1 MATSDMYDGAGEM
14 KNFVKQIK
22 MLVILGAVLLLSG
35 CKFDVLHPAGYVARQ
50 QLILIVICVAV
61 MLCVVIPVMVSVVF
75 LAIKYRAS
83 NTSAEYLPDWGH
95 SNKIEAVMWG
105 IPIVIVCVL
114 GALTAYYTYKLEPEN
129 PLPVEVVGE
138 GEPLQINVIATDWKW
153 LFIYPQYGIAAVNEI
168 YAPEGRQVLLQLTSE
183 NSVNAFWVPKLGT
196 VLYAMPQMNSK
207 LHLVADQQGIF
218 KGTSANYSGDGF
230 AGMRFNWHSVSLQDF
245 DHWVAKARDQGQ
257 VLDRASYRQLSI
269 APRMGDIAAKEK
281 DAEVRY
287 FAPVEKQLYYRIVNR
302 CVDENTV
309 CNEDLMKRAAAQTL
323 WGALCSVFDPDG
335 Y

>member
-1 MATSDMYDGAGEM
+1 M
-14 KNFVKQIK
+14 KMKSFVRQLE
-22 MLVILGAVLLLSG
+22 MLVILGGALLLSG
-35 CKFDVLHPAGYVARQ
+35 CKIDVIQPSGYVARQ
-50 QLILIVICVAV
+50 QLILIVVCVAV

-83 NTSAEYLPDWGH
+83 NVKADYSPDWAH
-95 SNKIEAVMWG
+95 SNKIEALMWS
-105 IPIVIVCVL
+105 IPIVIIMVL
-114 GALTAYYTYKLEPEN
+114 GSLTTYYTYKLEPTN

-138 GEPLQINVIATDWKW
+138 GKPLQIDAVALDWKW
-153 LFIYPQYGIAAVNEI
+153 LFIYPEYGVASINEI

-196 VLYAMPQMNSK
+196 VLYAMPQMNAK
-207 LHLVADQQGIF
+207 LHLVAEEQGVF

-230 AGMRFNWHSVSLQDF
+230 SGMRFKWHSVSSRDF
-245 DHWVAKARDQGQ
+245 EDWIVKARANGR
-257 VLDRASYRQLSI
+257 VLDRTSYRQLSI

-287 FAPVEKQLYYRIVNR
+287 FAPVEKRLYYRVVNR

-323 WGALCSVFDPDG
+323 WGALCSVFDPDVI
-335 Y
+335 

>member
-14 KNFVKQIK
+14 KNFVKRINV
-22 MLVILGAVLLLSG
+22 LVILGVVLLLSG

-50 QLILIVICVAV
+50 QLILIVICVVV

-75 LAIKYRAS
+75 LAFKYRAS

-105 IPIVIVCVL
+105 IPIAIVCVL

-129 PLPVEVVGE
+129 PLPVEVVGNE
-138 GEPLQINVIATDWKW
+138 KPLQVNVVATDWKW
-153 LFIYPQYGIAAVNEI
+153 LFIYPELGIASINEL
-168 YAPEGRQVLLQLTSE
+168 YAPVGRQILLQLTSE
-183 NSVNAFWVPKLGT
+183 SSVNAFWVPKLGT

-207 LHLVADQQGIF
+207 LYLIADEQGIF
-218 KGTSANYSGDGF
+218 NGTSANYSGDGF
-230 AGMRFNWHSVSLQDF
+230 AGMRFKWHSVSLQDF
-245 DHWVAKARDQGQ
+245 NDWVSKARSQGQ
-257 VLDRASYRQLSI
+257 ALDRASYRQLSI
-269 APRMGDIAAKEK
+269 APRMNDVPAKEK

-323 WGALCSVFDPDG
+323 WGALCSVFDPSG

>member
-1 MATSDMYDGAGEM
+1 M
-14 KNFVKQIK
+14 KSFVRQLE
-22 MLVILGAVLLLSG
+22 MLVILGGALLLSG
-35 CKFDVLHPAGYVARQ
+35 CKIDVIQPSGYVARQ
-50 QLILIVICVAV
+50 QLILIVVCVAV

-83 NTSAEYLPDWGH
+83 NVKADYSPDWAH
-95 SNKIEAVMWG
+95 SNKIEALMWS
-105 IPIVIVCVL
+105 IPIVIIMVL
-114 GALTAYYTYKLEPEN
+114 GSLTTYYTYKLEPTN

-138 GEPLQINVIATDWKW
+138 GKPLQIDAVALDWKW
-153 LFIYPQYGIAAVNEI
+153 LFIYPEYGVASINEI

-196 VLYAMPQMNSK
+196 VLYAMPQMNAK
-207 LHLVADQQGIF
+207 LHLVAEEQGVF

-230 AGMRFNWHSVSLQDF
+230 SGMRFKWHSVSSRDF
-245 DHWVAKARDQGQ
+245 EDWIVKARANGR
-257 VLDRASYRQLSI
+257 VLDRTSYRQLSI

-287 FAPVEKQLYYRIVNR
+287 FAPVEKRLYYRVVNR

-323 WGALCSVFDPDG
+323 WGALCSVFDPDVI
-335 Y
+335 

>member
-1 MATSDMYDGAGEM
+1 M
-14 KNFVKQIK
+14 KSFVRQLE
-22 MLVILGAVLLLSG
+22 MLVILGGALLLSG
-35 CKFDVLHPAGYVARQ
+35 CKIDVMQPSGYVARQ
-50 QLILIVICVAV
+50 QLILIVVCVVV

-83 NTSAEYLPDWGH
+83 NMKADYSPDWAH
-95 SNKIEAVMWG
+95 SNKIEALMWG
-105 IPIVIVCVL
+105 IPVVIVMVL
-114 GALTAYYTYKLEPEN
+114 GSLTAYYTYKLEPTN

-138 GEPLQINVIATDWKW
+138 GKPLQIDAVSLDWKW
-153 LFIYPQYGIAAVNEI
+153 LFIYPEYGVASINEI

-196 VLYAMPQMNSK
+196 VLYAMPQMNAK
-207 LHLVADQQGIF
+207 LHLVAEEQGVF

-230 AGMRFNWHSVSLQDF
+230 SGMRFKWHSVSLKDF
-245 DHWVAKARDQGQ
+245 EDWIVKARANGR

-287 FAPVEKQLYYRIVNR
+287 FAPVEKRLYYRVVNR

-323 WGALCSVFDPDG
+323 WGALCSVFDPDVI
-335 Y
+335 

>member
-1 MATSDMYDGAGEM
+1 M
-14 KNFVKQIK
+14 KMKSFVRQLE
-22 MLVILGAVLLLSG
+22 MLVILGGALLLSG
-35 CKFDVLHPAGYVARQ
+35 CKIDVIQPSGYVARQ
-50 QLILIVICVAV
+50 QLILIVVCVAV

-83 NTSAEYLPDWGH
+83 NVKADYSPDWAH
-95 SNKIEAVMWG
+95 SNKIEALMWS
-105 IPIVIVCVL
+105 IPVVIIMVL
-114 GALTAYYTYKLEPEN
+114 GSLTTYYTYKLEPTN

-138 GEPLQINVIATDWKW
+138 GKPLQIDAVALDWKW
-153 LFIYPQYGIAAVNEI
+153 LFIYPEYGVASINEI

-196 VLYAMPQMNSK
+196 VLYAMPQMNAK
-207 LHLVADQQGIF
+207 LHLVAEEQGVF

-230 AGMRFNWHSVSLQDF
+230 SGMRFKWHSVSSQDF
-245 DHWVAKARDQGQ
+245 EDWIVKARANGR
-257 VLDRASYRQLSI
+257 VLDRTSYRQLSI

-287 FAPVEKQLYYRIVNR
+287 FAPVEKRLYYRVVNR

-323 WGALCSVFDPDG
+323 WGALCSVFDPDVI
-335 Y
+335 

>member
-1 MATSDMYDGAGEM
+1 M
-14 KNFVKQIK
+14 KSFVRQLE
-22 MLVILGAVLLLSG
+22 MLVILGGALLLSG
-35 CKFDVLHPAGYVARQ
+35 CKIDVIQPSGYVARQ
-50 QLILIVICVAV
+50 QLILIVVCVAV

-83 NTSAEYLPDWGH
+83 NVKADYSPDWAH
-95 SNKIEAVMWG
+95 SNKIEALMWS
-105 IPIVIVCVL
+105 IPIVIIMVL
-114 GALTAYYTYKLEPEN
+114 GSLTTYYTYKLEPTN

-138 GEPLQINVIATDWKW
+138 GKPLQIDAVALDWKW
-153 LFIYPQYGIAAVNEI
+153 LFIYPEYGVASINEI
-168 YAPEGRQVLLQLTSE
+168 YVPEGRQVLLQLTSE

-196 VLYAMPQMNSK
+196 VLYAMPQMNAK
-207 LHLVADQQGIF
+207 LHLVAEEQGVF

-230 AGMRFNWHSVSLQDF
+230 SGMRFKWHSVSSRDF
-245 DHWVAKARDQGQ
+245 EDWIVKARANGRL
-257 VLDRASYRQLSI
+257 LDRTSYRQLSI

-287 FAPVEKQLYYRIVNR
+287 FAPVEKRLYYRVVNR

-323 WGALCSVFDPDG
+323 WGALCSVFDPDVI
-335 Y
+335 

>member
-1 MATSDMYDGAGEM
+1 MATSDIYDGAGEM

-22 MLVILGAVLLLSG
+22 MLVILGVVLLLSG

-75 LAIKYRAS
+75 LAIKYHAS

-95 SNKIEAVMWG
+95 SNKIEALMWG
-105 IPIVIVCVL
+105 IPIVIVSVL

-129 PLPVEVVGE
+129 PLPTEIVGE
-138 GEPLQINVIATDWKW
+138 GEPLQINVVATDWKW
-153 LFIYPQYGIAAVNEI
+153 VFIYPQYGIAAVNEV

-207 LHLVADQQGIF
+207 LHLIADKQGVF
-218 KGTSANYSGDGF
+218 KGVSANYSGDGF
-230 AGMRFNWHSVSLQDF
+230 AGMRFKWHSVSLQDF
-245 DHWVAKARDQGQ
+245 DNWVAKARAHGQ

-302 CVDENTV
+302 CVDANTV

>member
-1 MATSDMYDGAGEM
+1 M
-14 KNFVKQIK
+14 KMRSFVRQLE
-22 MLVILGAVLLLSG
+22 MLVILGGALLLSG
-35 CKFDVLHPAGYVARQ
+35 CKMDVLQPSGYVARQ
-50 QLILIVICVAV
+50 QLILIVACVVV

-83 NTSAEYLPDWGH
+83 NTKANYSPDWAH

-105 IPIVIVCVL
+105 IPIVIVMVL
-114 GALTAYYTYKLEPEN
+114 GSLTAYYTYKLEPTN

-138 GEPLQINVIATDWKW
+138 GESLQIDAVALDWKW
-153 LFIYPQYGIAAVNEI
+153 VFIYPQYGVASINEI
-168 YAPEGRQVLLQLTSE
+168 YAPKGRQVLLQLTSE
-183 NSVNAFWVPKLGT
+183 NSLNAFWVPKLGT
-196 VLYAMPQMNSK
+196 VLYAMPQMNAK
-207 LHLVADQQGIF
+207 LHLVAEEQGVF

-230 AGMRFNWHSVSLQDF
+230 SGMRFKWHSVSSQDF
-245 DHWVAKARDQGQ
+245 EDWVVRARANGRA
-257 VLDRASYRQLSI
+257 LDRTSYRQLSI

-287 FAPVEKQLYYRIVNR
+287 FAPVEKRLYYRIVNR

-323 WGALCSVFDPDG
+323 WGALCSVFDPDVI
-335 Y
+335 

>member
-1 MATSDMYDGAGEM
+1 MRSCIRQLE
-14 KNFVKQIK
+14 
-22 MLVILGAVLLLSG
+22 MLVVLGGALFLTG
-35 CKFDVLHPAGYVARQ
+35 CKMDVLQPSGYVARQ
-50 QLILIVICVAV
+50 QLILIIACVLV

-83 NTSAEYLPDWGH
+83 NTKASYSPDWAH

-105 IPIVIVCVL
+105 IPIVIVMVL
-114 GALTAYYTYKLEPEN
+114 GSLTAYYTYKLEPTN

-138 GEPLQINVIATDWKW
+138 GEPLQIDAVALDWKW
-153 LFIYPQYGIAAVNEI
+153 VFIYPQHGVASINEI
-168 YAPEGRQVLLQLTSE
+168 YAPKGRQVLLQLTSE

-196 VLYAMPQMNSK
+196 VLYAMPQMNAK
-207 LHLVADQQGIF
+207 LHLVAEEQGVF

-230 AGMRFNWHSVSLQDF
+230 SGMRFKWHSVSSQDF
-245 DHWVAKARDQGQ
+245 EDWIVKARANGRA
-257 VLDRASYRQLSI
+257 LDRASYRQLSI

-287 FAPVEKQLYYRIVNR
+287 FAPVEKRLYYRIVNR

-323 WGALCSVFDPDG
+323 WGALCSVFDPDVI
-335 Y
+335 